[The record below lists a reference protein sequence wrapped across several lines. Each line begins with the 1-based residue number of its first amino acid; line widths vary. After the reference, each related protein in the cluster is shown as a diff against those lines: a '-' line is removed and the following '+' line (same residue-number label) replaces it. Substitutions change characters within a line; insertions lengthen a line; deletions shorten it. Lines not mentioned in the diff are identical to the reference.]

1 MLKIDIMDNRQ
12 CGYLGSKSHISVGGN
27 KKVYLIAFQR
37 PLHAMLKKQIPQY
50 RMPRWREENNS
61 VDIFS
66 KNKTRVILPV
76 KEKIKLMLRMG
87 ADNPLHGFGRKPTYT
102 IHLARQ
108 Q

>member
-1 MLKIDIMDNRQ
+1 
-12 CGYLGSKSHISVGGN
+12 
-27 KKVYLIAFQR
+27 
-37 PLHAMLKKQIPQY
+37 
-50 RMPRWREENNS
+50 MPRWREENYR

-102 IHLARQ
+102 IHLASQ
-108 Q
+108 QKPGINPYSHFSTVFSITTGKYSCSNK